1 MTNQYQ
7 PQWQPQPYQP
17 PVYRTKK
24 SLSGA
29 EHIVHAIFTVMTL
42 GLWGFVWAARAAAGR
57 REVMTAWPPPQWQH
71 GWHQGFGVAG
81 PPPPP
86 SQGWQ
91 NSPGR

>member
-24 SLSGA
+24 SLSGG
-29 EHIVHAIFTVMTL
+29 EHVVHAILTVLTL

-57 REVMTAWPPPQWQH
+57 REVTTTWPSQ
-71 GWHQGFGVAG
+71 WHQGFGVAG
-81 PPPPP
+81 RPPPPP
-86 SQGWQ
+86 QGWQ